1 MTSRKPNRAETKRRM
16 AAEKQRMQALQ
27 EQAPHLEPEFERIL
41 TRFTPRNVNSDRWQ
55 EDVGDFVRDVM
66 RRSKVRGKATFPQ
79 LLSELS
85 LYVNWAV
92 THGYDLNL
100 DEILRHDRIDE
111 WIDTAHDECSES
123 TRSNRR
129 SRLRNLATYVAPGLN
144 APRRPPAIGRPVVQ
158 SPYTLNEVAAIT
170 RLVHNQP
177 SKIKR
182 RQLTVMVAAGLG
194 AGASASD
201 LKVLRGR
208 DVWRDETGVWWV
220 ALSSPTRTV
229 PVRSD
234 YAEMLGEATSGMPA
248 DALFIGTNPERKAAV
263 SWVIEGAAIT
273 EDHPDLNQARLRSTW
288 LMNLMSQPVPLSVIL
303 QVAGLSSG
311 RTLVDLLPFC
321 QDHDYVTNPVGGD
334 VNAVR
339 K

>member
-1 MTSRKPNRAETKRRM
+1 MSSRKPNRAEIKRRM
-16 AAEKQRMQALQ
+16 AAEKQRMQAMQ
-27 EQAPHLEPEFERIL
+27 KPAPLLDPEFERTL
-41 TRFTPRNVNSDRWQ
+41 ARFTPRNVNSDRWQ

-66 RRSKVRGKATFPQ
+66 RRSHVRGKATFPQ

-85 LYVNWAV
+85 LYVDWAV
-92 THGYDLNL
+92 RRGYSLTL
-100 DEILRHDRIDE
+100 EEILRHDRIDE
-111 WIDTAHDECSES
+111 WIDTAHENCTDS

-129 SRLRNLATYVAPGLN
+129 SRLRNLATHVAPGSH

-158 SPYTLNEVAAIT
+158 PPYTLAEIAAIV

-182 RQLTVMVAAGLG
+182 RQLTVMVATGLG

-201 LKVLRGR
+201 LKALRGQ
-208 DVWRDETGVWWV
+208 DVWCDETGVWWME
-220 ALSSPTRTV
+220 LTSPTRKV

-234 YAEMLGEATSGMPA
+234 YAQMLGEATSGMPA
-248 DALFIGTNPERKAAV
+248 DELFIGTNPERKAAV

-273 EDHPDLNQARLRSTW
+273 GDHPDLNQARLRSTW

-303 QVAGLSSG
+303 QVAGLSGG
-311 RTLVDLLPFC
+311 RTLVDLLPYC
-321 QDHDYVTNPVGGD
+321 QDHAYVTRPVGGD
-334 VNAVR
+334 VNAAR